1 MPLFNEMAAF
11 AHVVRCGGFSQA
23 ARMLGVEPSSVSRS
37 VARLEK
43 SLGARLLVRNT
54 RALALTEMGS
64 HIYAE
69 CEKLLVAAR
78 SVQDLAGQYG
88 SSATG
93 LLRMSAPV
101 AFGQVWLAPRLAG
114 FIEAFPDVDLQLV
127 LDDRPIDLIDEQ
139 VDVAVRVTQ
148 APPPGLAAL
157 QLCAA
162 PYVLIA
168 SPGYLEAHGAPQRPE
183 ALSAHRCLHLGF
195 GSFGPAWP
203 FRRGGETVAV
213 TVSGRYSIG
222 NSLALA
228 TAAAGGAGI
237 GLIPGFS
244 AAQGLADGTLV
255 RVLPDWQP
263 TDAYERTAYLIYTAG
278 PRVAPKIRALLDFLS
293 VARLHP
299 LHAVPVAPASPS
311 TPAIPPGIDCT

>member
-23 ARMLGVEPSSVSRS
+23 ARVMGVEPSSVSRS

-43 SLGARLLVRNT
+43 SLSARLLVRNT

-69 CEKLLVAAR
+69 CEKLLAAER
-78 SVQDLAGQYG
+78 NVHDLAGQYG

-93 LLRMSAPV
+93 LLRISAPV

-114 FIEAFPDVDLQLV
+114 FINAFPDVDLQVV
-127 LDDRPIDLIDEQ
+127 LDDRPIDLIDER
-139 VDVAVRVTQ
+139 VDVAVRVTE

-157 QLCAA
+157 RLCAA

-168 SPGYLEAHGAPQRPE
+168 SPGYLEAHGMPQRPE
-183 ALSAHRCLHLGF
+183 ELTGHRCLHLGF
-195 GSFGPAWP
+195 GAFGPAWP
-203 FRRGGETVAV
+203 FQRGNETLAV
-213 TVSGRYSIG
+213 TVPGRYSIG

-228 TAAAGGAGI
+228 AAVSGGAGI
-237 GLIPGFS
+237 GLVPEFS
-244 AAQGLADGTLV
+244 AAQGLSDGMLV
-255 RVLPDWQP
+255 RVLPEWQL
-263 TDAYERTAYLIYTAG
+263 TGTYERAAYLVYTAG
-278 PRVAPKIRALLDFLS
+278 PHLAPKIRALLDFLG
-293 VARLHP
+293 ANTR
-299 LHAVPVAPASPS
+299 
-311 TPAIPPGIDCT
+311 